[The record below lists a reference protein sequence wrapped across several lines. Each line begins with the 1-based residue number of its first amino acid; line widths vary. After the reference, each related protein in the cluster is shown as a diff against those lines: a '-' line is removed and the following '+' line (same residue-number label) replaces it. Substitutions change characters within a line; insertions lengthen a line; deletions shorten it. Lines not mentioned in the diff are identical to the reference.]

1 MLVSPFNFHSFL
13 APVVAGVRFI
23 HRRTKMRSF
32 IVKIAFH
39 HNKISIIKMVRAVGR
54 VDAYDHI
61 GLKEAMDW
69 TKAKIAFNNLEWT
82 ERPLLKTITL
92 RVNEAELGRLY
103 HYLFWGPK
111 AGELYDSHI
120 ISVEEQND
128 MIDFDFNQRD
138 FNQREYKL

>member
-1 MLVSPFNFHSFL
+1 
-13 APVVAGVRFI
+13 
-23 HRRTKMRSF
+23 MRSF